1 MLALSVPIIW
11 GLGFTLA
18 KVGFVHF
25 AFPPIL
31 LSALRFGLT
40 SLILVFFV
48 RPPVGYF
55 LPIFWIALVSA
66 TIQYSLTFTGLDG
79 LDASTAIIIVQL
91 EFPFMALLA
100 MILLK
105 DRLGLKGTL
114 GVAFAFMGVVLIA
127 GQPYLRENLTSVA
140 MVASGAAVW
149 AFGQIMIKQLNGAVG
164 SFTLIAW
171 VAVFATP
178 QLFAL
183 SWYFEDNQIEVIRAT
198 GWQGWGVIVYL
209 GVIMTA
215 LGYGIWYHLL
225 GKYPV
230 TKVGPVLL
238 LLPVTSII
246 GSVVLLDEKL
256 TWVEMLGAAIVIVG
270 VWFVT
275 SHRQPA

>member
-1 MLALSVPIIW
+1 LLALSVPIIW

-171 VAVFATP
+171 VAAFATP

>member
-198 GWQGWGVIVYL
+198 GLQGWGVIVYL

>member
-1 MLALSVPIIW
+1 LLALSVPIIW

>member
-256 TWVEMLGAAIVIVG
+256 TWVEILGAAIVIVG

>member
-149 AFGQIMIKQLNGAVG
+149 AFGQIMIKQLKGAVS